1 LYEGGRERAR
11 RRKMAKEGNK
21 VIPDLVDSCGFLKVT
36 HERVKTKLLTW
47 C

>member
-21 VIPDLVDSCGFLKVT
+21 VIPDLVDTSGWLKGT
-36 HERVKTKLLTW
+36 Q
-47 C
+47 